1 MFATLSRVVTPVGL
15 DETFEVDEVDKDL
28 EDRYNQ

>member
-1 MFATLSRVVTPVGL
+1 MFATLCRVVTPVSL